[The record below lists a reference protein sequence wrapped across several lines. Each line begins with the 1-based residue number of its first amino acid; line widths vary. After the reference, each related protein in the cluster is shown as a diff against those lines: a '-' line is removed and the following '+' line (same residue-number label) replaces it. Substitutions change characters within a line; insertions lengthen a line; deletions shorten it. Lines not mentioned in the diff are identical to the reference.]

1 MVEDLFNKYN
11 IKTSKTSIPQFIV
24 EQINDDETIDF
35 LSCMGTRI
43 ELHLSDYGV
52 PITRLYCVDEIVIEN
67 NEEYNKTCLDNGYMI
82 IGDGPNGDLL
92 CINIS
97 TGLVGYAFHDD
108 LWEENYDEFSDI
120 YIELPFRIKE
130 FLTHALE
137 NDDKYIY
144 DGFLAEKFIEN
155 SKYD

>member
-1 MVEDLFNKYN
+1 MIENLFDEYN
-11 IKTSKTSIPQFIV
+11 IKTSKTCIPQFIV

-52 PITRLYCVDEIVIEN
+52 PPTRLYCIDEIVIVN
-67 NEEYNKTCLDNGYMI
+67 NN
-82 IGDGPNGDLL
+82 
-92 CINIS
+92 
-97 TGLVGYAFHDD
+97 
-108 LWEENYDEFSDI
+108 EFSDI

-137 NDDKYIY
+137 NNDKYIY
-144 DGFLAEKFIEN
+144 DGLLAEKFIEN
-155 SKYD
+155 LKYD